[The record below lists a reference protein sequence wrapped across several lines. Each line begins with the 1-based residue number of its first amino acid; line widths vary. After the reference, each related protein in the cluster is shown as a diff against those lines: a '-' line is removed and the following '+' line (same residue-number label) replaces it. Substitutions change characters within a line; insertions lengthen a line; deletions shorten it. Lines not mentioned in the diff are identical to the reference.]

1 MYGMPDSYDAWK
13 TACCDKWPFCKG
25 CGEDDDD
32 DDDDDEPRDPYEDY
46 GSRDKYLQ
54 SLSEDYGV
62 DLEIVESIAEL
73 LGPSEDFD
81 GLVSAIEDLED
92 FR

>member
-25 CGEDDDD
+25 CG
-32 DDDDDEPRDPYEDY
+32 DDDDEPRDPYEDY